1 MSSLGEMKIKYAADM
16 SDLMSSQSLV
26 DKSLK
31 GLGDTG
37 NQMSATLQSAYA
49 RVGEATKRVEL
60 AQTQAALAM
69 QKAQTAAHDDSL
81 SLEQVQV
88 AMARADLAAERVI
101 SAQTQVAAA
110 MERAS
115 LM

>member
-1 MSSLGEMKIKYAADM
+1 M

-37 NQMSATLQSAYA
+37 NQVSAKLQSAYA
-49 RVGEATKRVEL
+49 KVGEATKRVEL

-69 QKAQTAAHDDSL
+69 QKAQTAAHDDSSISWPGTWQRL
-81 SLEQVQV
+81 KPKLLKNQRWPGFPCVKALAV
-88 AMARADLAAERVI
+88 A
-101 SAQTQVAAA
+101 
-110 MERAS
+110 
-115 LM
+115 